1 MSKRAGESFAASAG
15 AKQRPLH
22 SDRLVARKISTENAD
37 TDYHAVRL
45 PVYPAGGD
53 SKREPCV
60 GKILKDS
67 TRRRLEHHAP
77 DNSKQLEHQAPGDQL
92 VQKICQVDRKFIFIQ
107 IMLAGSSTIPQRLSS
122 FRAERSTMFR
132 FKN

>member
-22 SDRLVARKISTENAD
+22 SHRLIARKISNENAD
-37 TDYHAVRL
+37 MDYHAVLL

-77 DNSKQLEHQAPGDQL
+77 DNSKQLEHQAPGDRL
-92 VQKICQVDRKFIFIQ
+92 VEDLSSGQKVHLHPNTVGRKFDDP
-107 IMLAGSSTIPQRLSS
+107 AKN
-122 FRAERSTMFR
+122 
-132 FKN
+132 FKLQSGEEHDF

>member
-15 AKQRPLH
+15 AKQRPLYSH
-22 SDRLVARKISTENAD
+22 RLIARTISNENAD

-53 SKREPCV
+53 SKREPCG

-67 TRRRLEHHAP
+67 TRRRLEYHAL
-77 DNSKQLEHQAPGDQL
+77 DNSKQLERQAPGDRL
-92 VQKICQVDRKFIFIQ
+92 VQKICPVDRKFIFIQ
-107 IMLAGSSTIPQRLSS
+107 ILLAGNSTIPQRI
-122 FRAERSTMFR
+122 
-132 FKN
+132 